1 MTKQGLYF
9 ARSRFLKSD
18 YSTEETGIP
27 SSAAPPATGTLSV
40 QLNLQHS
47 DAVDPPGLIRD
58 ATSSTLNKSSLAVN
72 PRTLSSPHHAIML
85 PGQSRYSAWPGHGL
99 PSASEAM
106 SPALTKRQ
114 RKRLLKKE
122 KAIELREDA
131 TRRQTGRAREQ
142 KQKQKQTEKNIDA
155 DFQLDGKTLPGSGW
169 ATG

>member
-1 MTKQGLYF
+1 MELAPK
-9 ARSRFLKSD
+9 
-18 YSTEETGIP
+18 P
-27 SSAAPPATGTLSV
+27 SGNWRLTH
-40 QLNLQHS
+40 N
-47 DAVDPPGLIRD
+47 
-58 ATSSTLNKSSLAVN
+58 
-72 PRTLSSPHHAIML
+72 AIML

-122 KAIELREDA
+122 KAIKHREDA